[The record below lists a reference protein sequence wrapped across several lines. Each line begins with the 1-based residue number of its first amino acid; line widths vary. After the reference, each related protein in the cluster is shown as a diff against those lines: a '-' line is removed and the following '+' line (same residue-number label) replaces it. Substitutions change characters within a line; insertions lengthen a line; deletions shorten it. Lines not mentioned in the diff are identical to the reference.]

1 MINFPLSSFC
11 HKKNPSPLYFWIE
24 GLIIPGNSL
33 SKFVAWN
40 RLSLEGF
47 FVDVKNRRLVLFLP
61 EYLENWGRKSQE
73 IAHVIHQ
80 TISIHLVTYICCRA
94 ELTLSYFKGLIFFSQ
109 ILLITLWYIGTSR
122 KEEVSTCLPKF
133 WCQLSFVAKND
144 PLLYW
149 QIVTEPRKYCS
160 RVNDELVLPGGGKK
174 RQLNTERGEGFT
186 KTR

>member
-1 MINFPLSSFC
+1 M
-11 HKKNPSPLYFWIE
+11 
-24 GLIIPGNSL
+24 
-33 SKFVAWN
+33 
-40 RLSLEGF
+40 
-47 FVDVKNRRLVLFLP
+47 
-61 EYLENWGRKSQE
+61 
-73 IAHVIHQ
+73 
-80 TISIHLVTYICCRA
+80 
-94 ELTLSYFKGLIFFSQ
+94 
-109 ILLITLWYIGTSR
+109 ITLWYIGTSR

-186 KTR
+186 KTRYSSLAEVIHRFDREKFCRPEENFQASISFQMTSGKESTCLSIRKVFFNFNPPESPKKVEPG